1 MHDNQTFRF
10 KAWMLPLVVAAIVMP
25 ATIGMLIEGPALGL
39 ALGAASAVVLSV
51 IGFRMSPEDPIEVAE
66 GDGLRHVLV
75 VAGAAIEEPSTAQQ
89 VAERVHADEG
99 DDVDVLVLAPAET
112 GFLDRWASDVRRA
125 RHDAQSRL
133 VLSVAALA
141 RAHLEAHGR
150 VGDADLLQA
159 TEDTLR
165 QFPADEVILVTG
177 PEDRD
182 RGGARAAEQLR
193 RRLDRTLTHVVSDGS
208 GRG

>member
-1 MHDNQTFRF
+1 
-10 KAWMLPLVVAAIVMP
+10 MLL
-25 ATIGMLIEGPALGL
+25 EGPALGL
-39 ALGAASAVVLSV
+39 ALGALSAVVLAV
-51 IGFRMSPEDPIEVAE
+51 IGFRMSPEEPIEVAE
-66 GDGLRHVLV
+66 GDGARHVLV

-89 VAERVHADEG
+89 VAERVRADEG
-99 DDVDVLVLAPAET
+99 EDVDVLVLAPAET
-112 GFLDRWASDVRRA
+112 RFLDRWASDVRRA
-125 RHDAQSRL
+125 RHDAQNRL

-182 RGGARAAEQLR
+182 RDGARAAAQLR
-193 RRLDRTLTHVVSDGS
+193 RRLDRTLTHVVSDGAA
-208 GRG
+208 GG

>member
-1 MHDNQTFRF
+1 MQDTEMFRF

-39 ALGAASAVVLSV
+39 ALGAASAVVIAV
-51 IGFRMSPEDPIEVAE
+51 IGFRMSPEGPIEVAE
-66 GDGLRHVLV
+66 GDGARHVLV
-75 VAGAAIEEPSTAQQ
+75 VAGAAIEEPRTAQQ
-89 VAERVHADEG
+89 VAERVQEDGGE
-99 DDVDVLVLAPAET
+99 DVDVLVLAPAET

-165 QFPADEVILVTG
+165 EFPADEVILVTG

-182 RGGARAAEQLR
+182 PAGARAAEQLR
-193 RRLDRTLTHVVSDGS
+193 RRLDRTLTHVVSAGSDG
-208 GRG
+208 G